1 MTGAGTSNTC
11 KADHISCDGSSAPIS
26 PRPSALT
33 FPSSTRSGTT
43 LGSSRIG
50 LSERASPAAGAV
62 STAAGGSGQVPR
74 SISKAGKGD
83 KKGFGGQ
90 QFMGTEL
97 DKSQKYQEARDKKR
111 NLQELNAASNMKKR
125 N

>member
-26 PRPSALT
+26 PQPSALT

-74 SISKAGKGD
+74 SDPRKQGKEIRRDLAVSSSWGRNWINLKSIKKQEIRRETSK
-83 KKGFGGQ
+83 
-90 QFMGTEL
+90 
-97 DKSQKYQEARDKKR
+97 S
-111 NLQELNAASNMKKR
+111 
-125 N
+125 